1 MTEVAAELTPA
12 ARKILHAAARLFYG
26 RGITAVGVDLIAREA
41 GVTKKTLYD
50 RFGSKEALVAAY
62 LRERDERWRQWLTE
76 RVGASG
82 TASPYERVLLTF
94 DALDLWMRRENPRG
108 CGFVNAAA
116 ELPDARHPGRKV
128 ISEQKRW
135 LRAFLRKLAVE
146 AGAGEPDR
154 LADEL
159 VLLHEG
165 ATVLNGLHV
174 VADPVAAA
182 RSMARDALDRAG
194 CSAVP
199 GSR

>member
-1 MTEVAAELTPA
+1 MPEATELTPA
-12 ARKILHAAARLFYG
+12 ARKILDAAAELFYG

-50 RFGSKEALVAAY
+50 RFGSKEAVVELY
-62 LRERDERWRQWLTE
+62 LRERDERWRQWLTGH
-76 RVGASG
+76 VTQSGASS
-82 TASPYERVLLTF
+82 AYERVLSTF

-116 ELPDARHPGRKV
+116 ELPDPQHPGRKV
-128 ISEQKRW
+128 ISGQKQW
-135 LRAFLRKLAVE
+135 LRGYLRELGAE
-146 AGAGEPDR
+146 AGARDADR

-174 VADPVAAA
+174 VDDPVAAA
-182 RSMARDALDRAG
+182 RSLARCAMERAG
-194 CSAVP
+194 C
-199 GSR
+199 RL

>member
-1 MTEVAAELTPA
+1 MTETGGLTPA
-12 ARKILHAAARLFYG
+12 ARKILDAAAELFYA

-50 RFGSKEALVAAY
+50 RFGSKEALVEAY
-62 LRERDERWRQWLTE
+62 LRERDERWRRWLTE
-76 RVGASG
+76 QVESGDAG
-82 TASPYERVLLTF
+82 TAHERVLRTF
-94 DALDLWMRRENPRG
+94 DALGLWMRRENPRG

-116 ELPDARHPGRKV
+116 ELPDPEHPGRKV

-135 LRAFLRKLAVE
+135 LRGCLRELAAQ
-146 AGAGEPDR
+146 AGARDADQ

-165 ATVLNGLHV
+165 ATVLNGLRV

-182 RSMARDALDRAG
+182 RSLARGAMERAG
-194 CSAVP
+194 C
-199 GSR
+199 R